1 MDWNEIILTVVSIL
15 FTALA
20 TWGIGIL
27 KTWLNIKLKDKTA
40 LKYINNVIDTVDTVV
55 KFTYQTYVES
65 IKGSELWD
73 EVAQKEALNKA
84 LICAKAQL
92 SSEAKEYLSE
102 NFNDL
107 DEYLKNKIESA
118 IYDLKRKKQES

>member
-1 MDWNEIILTVVSIL
+1 MDWNEIILTVVSII

-27 KTWLNIKLKDKTA
+27 KTWLNIKIKDKTV
-40 LKYINNVIDTVDTVV
+40 LKCINNVIEAVDTVV
-55 KFTYQTYVES
+55 KFTYQTYVEN
-65 IKGSELWD
+65 IKGSGLWD

-84 LICAKAQL
+84 LICARAQL

-107 DEYLKNKIESA
+107 DEYLKSRIESA
-118 IYDLKRKKQES
+118 IYDLKRNNQKS

>member
-1 MDWNEIILTVVSIL
+1 MDWNEIILTVVSVV

-27 KTWLNIKLKDKTA
+27 KTWLNIKIKDKTA
-40 LKYINNVIDTVDTVV
+40 LKCINNVIEAVDTVV

-65 IKGSELWD
+65 IKGSGLWD
-73 EVAQKEALNKA
+73 EVAQKEALSKA
-84 LICAKAQL
+84 LICARAQL

-107 DEYLKNKIESA
+107 DEYLKNRIESA
-118 IYDLKRKKQES
+118 IYDLKRNNQKS